1 MKDLHS
7 GWLMKLMEK
16 WGVKPYKRFDTVSY
30 MGFGCFLLAL
40 LPAIIGNDLEGGA
53 VKIVLMALMILLLA
67 VSGYLMYQAN
77 NLWMILVL
85 FGLGDVVMAFA
96 IDWSNA
102 QSMWLF
108 NIAGAV
114 LLIAGFVLMPRQV
127 RNTRALNAE
136 CKRLREA
143 EKAAKV
149 RAEMQ
154 KNAPPVQE
162 TPVEEKPAPSPLEEL
177 KGKLALYVMIT
188 KRPDHQQRPEDVK
201 KKAQEQIA
209 DLQMQLGKMLL
220 SQEKLWV
227 LTARVPGAKPVYMDT
242 DGRMEVFTSKELAHK
257 ACEMLEE
264 KLHVQADVLEL
275 DGEKGI
281 RTFFGDCAYNGIG
294 VMRLDNGTRTMC
306 ELWLK
311 NFVVYQAEELLEGKN
326 CSLRHMLY
334 RAKLYAYLRTK
345 QPEGSDYMH
354 ALAEMG
360 LTMTFNA
367 YRELYQGVV
376 YVLGTKQDDERVY
389 ATEKAQEVMKNW
401 DGGSC
406 IDNTIE
412 KAVPLPLF
420 YVNRPGETGQ
430 MEKGSVCVFTDL
442 KHAREAQEMFARA
455 NMPSSIIAIS
465 CDELLIHASQC
476 AGIVIDMRSIN
487 YEILKAEFDKIRTTG
502 ALDAPVLVNLK
513 KKEEEK
519 KSEEKPEEKP
529 AEAPA
534 LPILRDKK
542 NANGW
547 TQYDYQWPSRYG
559 FDYMVKI
566 AQWLIWDGL
575 EPKTLTT
582 GGLGGKEKEH
592 IQEWEEKRYVEK
604 SVGPEAGYLGIGGFH
619 RYVPAPVKVYFY
631 NQTNVVRF
639 FVAGDGHDK
648 GVNDFAERIA
658 QAKLK

>member
-1 MKDLHS
+1 MKDLYS

-16 WGVKPYKRFDTVSY
+16 WRVKPYKRFDAVSY

-53 VKIVLMALMILLLA
+53 VKILLMLLMILLLA

-77 NLWMILVL
+77 NLWIPMVL
-85 FGLGDVVMAFA
+85 FGIADVVMAFA

-102 QSMWLF
+102 QSVWIF
-108 NIAGAV
+108 AVAGAV
-114 LLIAGFVLMPRQV
+114 LLIAGFVLMPRQI
-127 RNTRALNAE
+127 RNTHALNAE
-136 CKRLREA
+136 CKRLREMENA
-143 EKAAKV
+143 EKV
-149 RAEMQ
+149 RAKMI
-154 KNAPPVQE
+154 KNAPPA
-162 TPVEEKPAPSPLEEL
+162 PAEEKIAPSPMDKL
-177 KGKLALYVMIT
+177 KEKLSLSMMIVN
-188 KRPDHQQRPEDVK
+188 RPDHQQRSEEVK
-201 KKAQEQIA
+201 KQAQEQIA
-209 DLQMQLGKMLL
+209 DMQMQLGKMLL
-220 SQEKLWV
+220 QQEKLWV
-227 LTARVPGAKPVYMDT
+227 LTARVPGAKPVYMGT
-242 DGRMEVFTSKELAHK
+242 DGRMEVFTTKELAHK
-257 ACEMLEE
+257 ACEKLEE
-264 KLHVQADVLEL
+264 KLHVQTDVLEL

-281 RTFFGDCAYNGIG
+281 HTFFGECAYNGIG

-311 NFVVYQAEELLEGKN
+311 HFVTYQAEDLLEGKN

-345 QPEGSDYMH
+345 QPEGSDYIH
-354 ALAEMG
+354 ALTEMG
-360 LTMTFNA
+360 LTMTLNA

-376 YVLGTKQDDERVY
+376 YALGTKQQDERVY
-389 ATEKAQEVMKNW
+389 ATAKAQEVMKAW
-401 DGGSC
+401 GGSC
-406 IDNTIE
+406 VDDTLE
-412 KAVPLPLF
+412 KTVPLHLF

-442 KHAREAQEMFARA
+442 KHARAAQEMFAKA
-455 NMPSSIIAIS
+455 NMPASIIAIS
-465 CDELLIHASQC
+465 CEELLFHASQC

-519 KSEEKPEEKP
+519 KPEEKP
-529 AEAPA
+529 AEKP
-534 LPILRDKK
+534 LPILREKK
-542 NANGW
+542 KAGAW
-547 TQYDYQWPSRYG
+547 TQYDYQWPSRFG

-582 GGLGGKEKEH
+582 GALGGKETEH
-592 IQEWEEKRYVEK
+592 IQEWQEKRYVEK
-604 SVGPEAGYLGIGGFH
+604 SVGAEAGYLGIGGFH
-619 RYVPAPVKVYFY
+619 RFVPAPVKVYFY

-639 FVAGDGHDK
+639 FVAGEGKDK
-648 GVNDFAERIA
+648 EVQDFAERIA

>member
-1 MKDLHS
+1 MKDLYS

-16 WGVKPYKRFDTVSY
+16 WGVKPYKRFDMVSY
-30 MGFGCFLLAL
+30 MGFGCFFLAL
-40 LPAIIGNDLEGGA
+40 LPAIIGNELEGGA
-53 VKIVLMALMILLLA
+53 GKVLLMLLMILLLA

-77 NLWMILVL
+77 SLWMILVL

-102 QSMWLF
+102 QSVWIF
-108 NIAGAV
+108 SIAGAA
-114 LLIAGFVLMPRQV
+114 LLIAGFVLMPRQI
-127 RNTRALNAE
+127 RNTHALNDE
-136 CKRLREA
+136 CKRLREK
-143 EKAAKV
+143 ENAAKV

-154 KNAPPVQE
+154 KNAPPAQE
-162 TPVEEKPAPSPLEEL
+162 TPAEEKPAPSPLEQL
-177 KGKLALYVMIT
+177 KEKLSLYIMIT

-209 DLQMQLGKMLL
+209 DLEMQLGKMLL

-227 LTARVPGAKPVYMDT
+227 LTARVPGAKPVYMGT
-242 DGRMEVFTSKELAHK
+242 DGRMEVFTGRELAHK

-264 KLHVQADVLEL
+264 KLHVQTDVLEL

-281 RTFFGDCAYNGIG
+281 HTFFGECAYNGIG

-311 NFVVYQAEELLEGKN
+311 NFVSYQAEDLLEGKN

-354 ALAEMG
+354 ALTEMG
-360 LTMTFNA
+360 LTMTLNA

-376 YVLGTKQDDERVY
+376 YALGDKQDDERVY
-389 ATEKAQEVMKNW
+389 ATEKALEVMKSW
-401 DGGSC
+401 GGD
-406 IDNTIE
+406 IGDPIE
-412 KAVPLPLF
+412 KTTTQHLF

-430 MEKGSVCVFTDL
+430 MDKGSVCVFTDL
-442 KHAREAQEMFARA
+442 KHARAAQEMFAKA
-455 NMPSSIIAIS
+455 SMPASVMAIS
-465 CDELLIHASQC
+465 CEELLFHASQC
-476 AGIVIDMRSIN
+476 AGIVIDMRSLN
-487 YEILKAEFDKIRTTG
+487 YEILKEEFDKIRTTG

-519 KSEEKPEEKP
+519 KPEETP
-529 AEAPA
+529 AEKPA

-542 NANGW
+542 KANGW
-547 TQYDYQWPSRYG
+547 TQYDYQWPGRYG

-582 GGLGGKEKEH
+582 GSLGGKEAEH
-592 IQEWEEKRYVEK
+592 IEAWQEKRYVEK

-648 GVNDFAERIA
+648 GVNDLAERIA

>member
-1 MKDLHS
+1 MKDLYS

-16 WGVKPYKRFDTVSY
+16 WRVKPYKRFDAVSY

-53 VKIVLMALMILLLA
+53 VKILLMLLMILLLA

-77 NLWMILVL
+77 NLWIPMVL
-85 FGLGDVVMAFA
+85 FGIADVVMAFA

-102 QSMWLF
+102 QSVWIF
-108 NIAGAV
+108 AVAGAV
-114 LLIAGFVLMPRQV
+114 LLIAGFVLMPRQI
-127 RNTRALNAE
+127 RNTHALNAE
-136 CKRLREA
+136 CKRLREMENA
-143 EKAAKV
+143 EKV
-149 RAEMQ
+149 RAKMI
-154 KNAPPVQE
+154 KNAPPA
-162 TPVEEKPAPSPLEEL
+162 PAEEKIAPSPLDKL
-177 KGKLALYVMIT
+177 KEKLSLSMMIVN
-188 KRPDHQQRPEDVK
+188 RPDHQQRSEEVK
-201 KKAQEQIA
+201 KQAQEQIA
-209 DLQMQLGKMLL
+209 DMQMQLGKMLL
-220 SQEKLWV
+220 QQEKLWV
-227 LTARVPGAKPVYMDT
+227 LTARVPGAKPVYMGT
-242 DGRMEVFTSKELAHK
+242 DGRMEVFTTKELAHK
-257 ACEMLEE
+257 ACEKLEE
-264 KLHVQADVLEL
+264 KLHVQTDVLEL

-281 RTFFGDCAYNGIG
+281 HTFFGECAYNGIG

-311 NFVVYQAEELLEGKN
+311 HFVTYQAEDLLEGKN

-345 QPEGSDYMH
+345 QPEGSDYIH
-354 ALAEMG
+354 ALTEMG
-360 LTMTFNA
+360 LTMTLNA

-376 YVLGTKQDDERVY
+376 YALGTKQQDERVY
-389 ATEKAQEVMKNW
+389 ATAKAQEVMKAW
-401 DGGSC
+401 GGSC
-406 IDNTIE
+406 VDDTLE
-412 KAVPLPLF
+412 KTVPLHLF

-442 KHAREAQEMFARA
+442 KHARAAQEMFAKA
-455 NMPSSIIAIS
+455 NMPASIIAIS
-465 CDELLIHASQC
+465 CEELLFHASQC

-519 KSEEKPEEKP
+519 KPEEKP
-529 AEAPA
+529 AEKP
-534 LPILRDKK
+534 LPILREKK
-542 NANGW
+542 KAGAW
-547 TQYDYQWPSRYG
+547 TQYDYQWPSRFG

-582 GGLGGKEKEH
+582 GALGGKETEH
-592 IQEWEEKRYVEK
+592 IQEWQEKRYVEK
-604 SVGPEAGYLGIGGFH
+604 SVGAEAGYLGIGGFH
-619 RYVPAPVKVYFY
+619 RFVPAPVKVYFY

-639 FVAGDGHDK
+639 FVAGEGKDK
-648 GVNDFAERIA
+648 EVQDFAERIA

>member
-1 MKDLHS
+1 MKDLYS

-16 WGVKPYKRFDTVSY
+16 WGVKPYKRFDMVSY
-30 MGFGCFLLAL
+30 MGFGSFFLAL
-40 LPAIIGNDLEGGA
+40 LPAIIGNELEGGV
-53 VKIVLMALMILLLA
+53 VKILLMLLMILLLA
-67 VSGYLMYQAN
+67 VSGYLLYQAN
-77 NLWMILVL
+77 SLWMVLVL

-102 QSMWLF
+102 QSVWIF
-108 NIAGAV
+108 AIAGAA

-127 RNTRALNAE
+127 RNTHVLNAL
-136 CKRLREA
+136 CKSLREKENA
-143 EKAAKV
+143 EKV
-149 RAEMQ
+149 RAQMQ
-154 KNAPPVQE
+154 KNAPAQE
-162 TPVEEKPAPSPLEEL
+162 TPAEEKPKLSPLEALQE
-177 KGKLALYVMIT
+177 KLALCVMIT

-209 DLQMQLGKMLL
+209 DLQLQLGKMLL
-220 SQEKLWV
+220 QQDKLWV
-227 LTARVPGAKPVYMDT
+227 LTARVPGAKPVYMGT
-242 DGRMEVFTSKELAHK
+242 DGRMEVFTKKELAHK

-264 KLHVQADVLEL
+264 KLHVQTDVLEL

-281 RTFFGDCAYNGIG
+281 HTFFGECAYNGIG
-294 VMRLDNGTRTMC
+294 VMRLDNGTRAMC

-311 NFVVYQAEELLEGKN
+311 NFVVYQAKDPLEGKN

-334 RAKLYAYLRTK
+334 RAKLYAYLREK
-345 QPEGSDYMH
+345 QPEGSDYIH
-354 ALAEMG
+354 ALTEMG
-360 LTMTFNA
+360 LTMTLNA

-376 YVLGTKQDDERVY
+376 YALGTKQEDDRVY
-389 ATEKAQEVMKNW
+389 ATEKVQEVMKAW

-412 KAVPLPLF
+412 KTVPLHLF

-442 KHAREAQEMFARA
+442 KHARAAQEMFAKA
-455 NMPSSIIAIS
+455 NMPSSIMAIS

-476 AGIVIDMRSIN
+476 AGIVIDMRSLN

-519 KSEEKPEEKP
+519 KPEETP
-529 AEAPA
+529 AETPA

-542 NANGW
+542 KANGW
-547 TQYDYQWPSRYG
+547 TQYDYQWPGRYG

-582 GGLGGKEKEH
+582 GSLGGKETEH
-592 IQEWEEKRYVEK
+592 IQAWEEKRYVEK
-604 SVGPEAGYLGIGGFH
+604 SVGAETGYLGIGGFH

>member
-1 MKDLHS
+1 MKDVYS

-16 WGVKPYKRFDTVSY
+16 WGVKPHKRFDAVSY
-30 MGFGCFLLAL
+30 MGFGSFFLAL
-40 LPAIIGNDLEGGA
+40 LPAIISNELEGGA
-53 VKIVLMALMILLLA
+53 VKILLMLLMILLLA
-67 VSGYLMYQAN
+67 ASGYLMYQAH
-77 NLWMILVL
+77 NLWMALVL
-85 FGLGDVVMAFA
+85 FGLGDVIMAFA

-102 QSMWLF
+102 QSAWIF
-108 NIAGAV
+108 AIAGAA
-114 LLIAGFVLMPRQV
+114 LLIAGFALMPRQI
-127 RNTRALNAE
+127 RATHALNAE
-136 CKRLREA
+136 CRRLREA
-143 EKAAKV
+143 ENAAKV
-149 RAEMQ
+149 RVEMQ
-154 KNAPPVQE
+154 KHAPA
-162 TPVEEKPAPSPLEEL
+162 EEAPAPSPVEEL
-177 KGKLALYVMIT
+177 KEKLSLCVMLT
-188 KRPDHQQRPEDVK
+188 KRSDHQQRPEDVK
-201 KKAQEQIA
+201 KQAQAQIA

-220 SQEKLWV
+220 QQDKLWV
-227 LTARVPGAKPVYMDT
+227 LTARVPGAKPVYMGT
-242 DGRMEVFTSKELAHK
+242 DGRMEVFTGKEQAHK

-264 KLHVQADVLEL
+264 KLHVQTDVLEL

-281 RTFFGDCAYNGIG
+281 HTFFGECAYNGMG

-311 NFVVYQAEELLEGKN
+311 HFVTYQAEELLEGKN

-345 QPEGSDYMH
+345 QPEGSDYIH
-354 ALAEMG
+354 ALQEMG
-360 LTMTFNA
+360 LTMTLNA

-376 YVLGTKQDDERVY
+376 YALGTKQEDDRVY
-389 ATEKAQEVMKNW
+389 ATEKAQEVMKKW

-412 KAVPLPLF
+412 KTVPLHLF

-430 MEKGSVCVFTDL
+430 MDKGSVCVFTDL
-442 KHAREAQEMFARA
+442 KHARAAQEMFAKA

-465 CDELLIHASQC
+465 CEELLFHASQC
-476 AGIVIDMRSIN
+476 AGIVIDMRSLN
-487 YEILKAEFDKIRTTG
+487 YEILKTEFDKIRTTG

-519 KSEEKPEEKP
+519 KP
-529 AEAPA
+529 AETSAEKPA
-534 LPILRDKK
+534 LPILREKK
-542 NANGW
+542 KTGGW
-547 TQYDYQWPSRYG
+547 TQYDYQWPGRFG

-575 EPKTLTT
+575 EPKTLVT
-582 GGLGGKEKEH
+582 GSMGSREVEH
-592 IQEWEEKRYVEK
+592 IQAWQEKRYVEK
-604 SVGPEAGYLGIGGFH
+604 SVGEEAGYLGIGGFH
-619 RYVPAPVKVYFY
+619 RYVPAPVKVYFF

>member
-1 MKDLHS
+1 MKDLYS

-16 WGVKPYKRFDTVSY
+16 WGVKPYKRFDMVSY
-30 MGFGCFLLAL
+30 MGFGCFFLAL
-40 LPAIIGNDLEGGA
+40 LPAIIGNELEGGV
-53 VKIVLMALMILLLA
+53 VKILLMLLMVLLLA

-77 NLWMILVL
+77 SLWMVLVL

-102 QSMWLF
+102 QSVWIF
-108 NIAGAV
+108 AIAGAA

-127 RNTRALNAE
+127 RNTHALNAL
-136 CKRLREA
+136 CKSLREKENA
-143 EKAAKV
+143 EKV
-149 RAEMQ
+149 RTKMQ
-154 KNAPPVQE
+154 KNAPAQE
-162 TPVEEKPAPSPLEEL
+162 TPAEEKPAISPLEALQE
-177 KGKLALYVMIT
+177 KLALYVMIT

-209 DLQMQLGKMLL
+209 DLQLQLGKMLL
-220 SQEKLWV
+220 QQDKLWV
-227 LTARVPGAKPVYMDT
+227 LTARVPGAKPVYMGT
-242 DGRMEVFTSKELAHK
+242 DGRMEVFTKKELAHK

-264 KLHVQADVLEL
+264 KLHVQTDVLEL

-281 RTFFGDCAYNGIG
+281 HTFFGECAYNGIG

-311 NFVVYQAEELLEGKN
+311 NFVVYQAEDPLEGKN

-334 RAKLYAYLRTK
+334 RAKLYAYLREK
-345 QPEGSDYMH
+345 QPEGSDYIH
-354 ALAEMG
+354 ALTEMG
-360 LTMTFNA
+360 LTMTLNA

-376 YVLGTKQDDERVY
+376 YALGTKQEDDRVY
-389 ATEKAQEVMKNW
+389 ATEKAQEVMKAW

-412 KAVPLPLF
+412 KTVPLHLF

-442 KHAREAQEMFARA
+442 KHARAAQEMFAKA
-455 NMPSSIIAIS
+455 NMPSSIIAMS
-465 CDELLIHASQC
+465 CAELLFHASQC
-476 AGIVIDMRSIN
+476 AGIVIDMRSLN

-519 KSEEKPEEKP
+519 KPEETP
-529 AEAPA
+529 AETPA

-542 NANGW
+542 KANGW
-547 TQYDYQWPSRYG
+547 TQYDYQWPGRYG

-582 GGLGGKEKEH
+582 GSLGGKETEH

-604 SVGPEAGYLGIGGFH
+604 SVGAEAGYLGIGGFH